1 MSGLRFFPEA
11 ASTLAPGVDDLFLF
25 LVVLSLFFGLL
36 VAGLIVRFMVKYRR
50 RSEDERAPEIHGSLV
65 LEALWMGIPLAIALG
80 IFAWGA
86 SLYAAI
92 RRPPNDA
99 LRVNVVGKQ
108 WMWKVQHLEGKR
120 EINELH
126 VPVGRAVEL
135 VMTSEDVIHSFFV
148 PAFRVKMDVVPGRYQ
163 TMWFEA
169 TKAGTYHLFC
179 AEYCGTLHSGM
190 IGSIVA
196 MDPAD
201 FQAWLAGATPGA
213 PASSMADA
221 GRAIFEAQGC
231 ASCHTG
237 DTPRGPS
244 LVGIV
249 GKEQKLADGQ
259 TVVVDDT
266 YLRQSILDPG
276 AHVVQGYQPLMP
288 TFQGLIGEEDLMRLI
303 AYIRSL
309 ESGGST

>member
-25 LVVLSLFFGLL
+25 LILLSLFFGLL
-36 VAGLIVRFMVKYRR
+36 VAGMIVVFMVKYRR
-50 RSEDERAPEIHGSLV
+50 RDDDERAPEIHGSLA

-148 PAFRVKMDVVPGRYQ
+148 PAFRVKMDVVPGRYSS
-163 TMWFEA
+163 MWFEA
-169 TKAGTYHLFC
+169 TRAGTYHLFC
-179 AEYCGTLHSGM
+179 AEYCGTLHSEM
-190 IGSIVA
+190 IGHIVA

-201 FQAWLAGATPGA
+201 FQAWLAGSQPGG
-213 PASSMADA
+213 PAVSMADA
-221 GRAIFEAQGC
+221 GRAIFETQGC

-237 DTPRGPS
+237 DSPRGPS
-244 LVGIV
+244 LAGIA
-249 GKEQKLADGQ
+249 GSQQKLADGQ
-259 TVVVDDT
+259 TVVVDDA
-266 YLRQSILDPG
+266 YLRQSILDPS
-276 AHVVQGYQPLMP
+276 ARVVAGYQPIMP

-309 ESGGST
+309 QSGGST

>member
-1 MSGLRFFPEA
+1 MTGLRFFPEE
-11 ASTLAPGVDDLFLF
+11 ASTLARGVDELFLS
-25 LVVLSLFFGLL
+25 LVAISLFFGLL
-36 VAGLIVRFMVKYRR
+36 VAGMIIVFMIRYRR
-50 RSEDERAPEIHGSLV
+50 RHDDERAPDIHGSLL
-65 LEALWMGIPLAIALG
+65 LEAVWTAIPLAIALG

-86 SLYAAI
+86 SLFAAI

-99 LRVNVVGKQ
+99 LRVSVVGKQ

-126 VPVGRAVEL
+126 VPVGRSVEL

-148 PAFRVKMDVVPGRYQ
+148 PAFRVKMDVVPGRYS

-179 AEYCGTLHSGM
+179 AEYCGTLHSEM
-190 IGSIVA
+190 IGRIVA

-201 FQAWLAGATPGA
+201 FQAWLAGQEPGK
-213 PASSMADA
+213 PTISMVDA
-221 GRAIFEAQGC
+221 GQALFASQGC

-237 DTPRGPS
+237 TSARGPS
-244 LVGIV
+244 LAGIV
-249 GKEQKLADGQ
+249 GSQQKLADGR
-259 TVVVDDT
+259 TVVVDDA
-266 YLRQSILDPG
+266 YLRQSILDPS
-276 AHVVQGYQPLMP
+276 AHVVQGYEPLMP
-288 TFQGLIGEEDLMRLI
+288 TYQGLIGEEDLMRLI

>member
-11 ASTLAPGVDDLFLF
+11 ASTLASGVDDLFIF
-25 LVVLSLFFGLL
+25 LIVLSLFFALL
-36 VAGLIVRFMVKYRR
+36 IAGTIVIFMVRFRR
-50 RSEDERAPEIHGSLV
+50 REDDERTPDIHGSLL
-65 LEALWMGIPLAIALG
+65 LEAVWMGIPLAIALG

-86 SLYAAI
+86 SLFAAI
-92 RRPPNDA
+92 RRSPDDA
-99 LRVNVVGKQ
+99 LRVSVVGKQ
-108 WMWKVQHLEGKR
+108 WMWKAQHLEGKR

-126 VPVGRAVEL
+126 VPVGRPVEL
-135 VMTSEDVIHSFFV
+135 VMTSEDVIHSFFI

-169 TKAGTYHLFC
+169 TKAGTFHLFC

-190 IGSIVA
+190 IGQVVA

-201 FQAWLAGATPGA
+201 FQAWLAGQRPGA
-213 PASSMADA
+213 PAVSMTDA
-221 GRAIFEAQGC
+221 GRAIFETQGC

-237 DTPRGPS
+237 TSARGPS

-249 GKEQKLADGQ
+249 GKQQKMADGQ
-259 TVVVDDT
+259 TMVVDDT
-266 YLRQSILDPG
+266 YLRQSILDPS
-276 AHVVQGYQPLMP
+276 AHVVEGYKPIMP